1 MHLFFLFLLTLCGI
15 TFSESSLEK
24 LIDGNKRYA
33 EDKSTHANISL
44 ERRQAVIAKQ
54 EPFAIIVGCYD
65 SRVSPEI
72 IFDQGVGD
80 LFVVRVAGNVV
91 GQLELESIN
100 YAVEYLHSNILIVLG
115 HESCGAVKAVVEN
128 KTESLPSLAKLI
140 APSVKQEKYINQG
153 DLLEKSIKSNAI
165 NMSNYLKETPTVKQ
179 FQKNN
184 KLIVK
189 AAYYN
194 LNSGLIEFLN

>member
-1 MHLFFLFLLTLCGI
+1 MYIFYFFLLSFSGLI
-15 TFSESSLEK
+15 FSESSLEK

-54 EPFAIIVGCYD
+54 EPFAIIVGCSD

-100 YAVEYLHSNILIVLG
+100 YAIEYLHSNILIVLG
-115 HESCGAVKAVVEN
+115 HQSCGAVKAVVEN

-140 APSVKQEKYINQG
+140 APSVKQEKYINKG
-153 DLLEKSIKSNAI
+153 DLLENSIKANAI
-165 NMSNYLKETPTVKQ
+165 NMSNYLNETETIKQ
-179 FQKNN
+179 FKKNN
-184 KLIVK
+184 NLIIK

-194 LNSGLIEFLN
+194 LDSGLIELLN